1 MNKNML
7 SKQKQKLGDPP
18 LKPPLNANPKLGDET
33 KKIDQHGELEQKYLP
48 DNKDSFIE
56 KIPEIIN
63 DLSPLDYKE
72 LFKHIKQ
79 KVETMKD
86 SKKSGL
92 QEIRK
97 IIRRELTTLL
107 EAEVKKIDLKD
118 KMKSVISMDADQFE
132 KDYGHVPGADYAL
145 ENFDD
150 FKTWLGKQSKL
161 DEPSTTSSGGVDI
174 RSAIK
179 AFKDLPGLK
188 KDFERDMRD
197 EGDRPGAKKD
207 YNKGAV
213 SLKEIGELLQSQ
225 GEEVNASNPSSV
237 RNYLGRKIDMPI
249 VRKALERTGKK
260 YKIDLVKLVFD
271 PGFTSWLSS
280 QYKVHHEDK
289 EKDWQSFLYNTIGRK
304 LYKEITSGELE
315 RFSGGE
321 SKQKVNAA
329 VHNYMKTDSE
339 LRNLFDKEYA
349 SYYEEVDPDE
359 FDSEEFLKTWFLG
372 DTNDSKEENNL
383 ALNGAYETVV
393 DMLDSGDD
401 SLTSMKQKTD
411 LGKDEEEEFEED
423 EDEFASADDESDEED
438 DDKDIKKISENIYES
453 LKQKKLILR

>member
-1 MNKNML
+1 MNKNQL
-7 SKQKQKLGDPP
+7 I
-18 LKPPLNANPKLGDET
+18 KPNPKLGDEAQ
-33 KKIDQHGELEQKYLP
+33 KIDQHGETDKKYLP

-56 KIPEIIN
+56 KIPEIVN
-63 DLSPLDYKE
+63 DLSPVDYKE

-79 KVETMKD
+79 KVETMKS
-86 SKKSGL
+86 SKTSGL

-97 IIRRELTTLL
+97 IIRKELTTLL
-107 EAEVKKIDLKD
+107 EAEVEKIDLKD
-118 KMKSVISMDADQFE
+118 KMKSVIGMDADQFE
-132 KDYGHVPGADYAL
+132 QQYGHVPGADYAL

-161 DEPSTTSSGGVDI
+161 DEPSSTKSGGVDI

-225 GEEVNASNPSSV
+225 GEDVNASNPSSV

-249 VRKALERTGKK
+249 VRKALERTGNK

-289 EKDWQSFLYNTIGRK
+289 EKDWQSFLYNTIGKK

-359 FDSEEFLKTWFLG
+359 FDSEEFLRNWFLS
-372 DTNDSKEENNL
+372 DINDNREDNNI
-383 ALNGAYETVV
+383 ALNGAYDTIV

-401 SLTSMKQKTD
+401 SLTSMKSKLSD
-411 LGKDEEEEFEED
+411 KEKEEPEDSFEED
-423 EDEFASADDESDEED
+423 EDEFASAKDDDSEEED
-438 DDKDIKKISENIYES
+438 DDKIKKISENIYES
-453 LKQKKLILR
+453 LKQKRLILR